1 MIAPNTVYF
10 LWKDSVYN
18 PFKEFHML
26 SFIRLK
32 DDSRL
37 GFVIDYDAA
46 QNNRPLVLFPYEEN
60 NEIIQS
66 QLDRDDHHWRK
77 EHEELLRDIRS
88 YEK

>member
-1 MIAPNTVYF
+1 
-10 LWKDSVYN
+10 
-18 PFKEFHML
+18 ML
-26 SFIRLK
+26 SFIRVEN
-32 DDSRL
+32 DSRL

-66 QLDRDDHHWRK
+66 QLDHDDQRSI
-77 EHEELLRDIRS
+77 EEYEELLRDIRS